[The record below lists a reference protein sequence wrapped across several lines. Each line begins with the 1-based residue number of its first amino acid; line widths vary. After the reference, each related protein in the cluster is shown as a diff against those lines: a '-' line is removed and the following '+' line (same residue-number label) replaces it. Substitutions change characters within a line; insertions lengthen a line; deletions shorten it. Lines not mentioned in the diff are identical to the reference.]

1 MLTYNAIMAFIAITI
16 INVVASTIKSIIT
29 VKGNPLTAS
38 LTNAFYY
45 SIYVYVMIFTV
56 EGGLPTWAKAL
67 ITFGCNFIGVFLVK
81 YVESKREKT
90 KLWLC
95 KMTVPAEAGEFV
107 KKRLKDKDISNTYYE
122 FPQFTVFDCFCAS
135 REETQAVVQLCK
147 AFDGKMFASENKLD
161 F

>member
-1 MLTYNAIMAFIAITI
+1 MLSYNAIMAFIAITI

-29 VKGNPLTAS
+29 VKGNALTAS

-81 YVESKREKT
+81 YIEAKREKE
-90 KLWLC
+90 KLWLV
-95 KMTVPAEAGEFV
+95 KMTVSPDVADFV
-107 KKRLKDKDISNTYYE
+107 KKRLADKEISNTYYDVKK
-122 FPQFTVFDCFCAS
+122 FVVFDCFCS
-135 REETQAVVQLCK
+135 NREETQTVVQLCK
-147 AFDGKMFASENKLD
+147 AFDGKVFASENKLD